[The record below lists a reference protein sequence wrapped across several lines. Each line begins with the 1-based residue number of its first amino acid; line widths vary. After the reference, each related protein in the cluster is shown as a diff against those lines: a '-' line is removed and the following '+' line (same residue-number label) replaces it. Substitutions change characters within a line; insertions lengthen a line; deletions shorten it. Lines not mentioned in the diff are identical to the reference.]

1 MGIIKE
7 DPNQSIAN
15 SYDIIHSMINK
26 VSQYFDDRMSTHED
40 ELLTVVK
47 MQLHRA
53 FEDLHEAVK
62 NYNQAIKEKQ
72 TNDEI
77 ISLENERDFYHFE
90 ALKLFEENKAL
101 KQKIQEL
108 SKQNNDLLLGSS
120 IQN

>member
-47 MQLHRA
+47 M
-53 FEDLHEAVK
+53 
-62 NYNQAIKEKQ
+62 
-72 TNDEI
+72 
-77 ISLENERDFYHFE
+77 
-90 ALKLFEENKAL
+90 
-101 KQKIQEL
+101 
-108 SKQNNDLLLGSS
+108 
-120 IQN
+120 